1 MKNLKK
7 RYAKTIFCDII
18 SKVYGNINALRGVSM
33 NGLNEIIILPLDGI
47 RPDGKEIRLES
58 TADELKAVLGEPELV
73 HKNSMYYFG
82 SELRF
87 DLDADGKT
95 EFIEFL
101 GGADGDL
108 QPIIY
113 GAPAFKTPADELYKL
128 LAEKNGG
135 NINSENGYS
144 YAFLNLSVGVYRE
157 SVPSDIEEMIAE
169 AEREGCPM
177 SAEDIASERKKA
189 DFWATIGIGIADY
202 YGR

>member
-18 SKVYGNINALRGVSM
+18 SKVYGNINAFRGVSM
-33 NGLNEIIILPLDGI
+33 NGLDEIIILPLDGI
-47 RPDGKEIRLES
+47 RLDGKEIRLGS
-58 TADELKAVLGEPELV
+58 TADELKAALGEPELV
-73 HKNSMYYFG
+73 RNSMYYFD

-87 DLDADGKT
+87 DLGADGKT

-101 GGADGDL
+101 GGTDGAL
-108 QPIIY
+108 QPVIY
-113 GAPAFKTPADELYKL
+113 GAPAFKTTADDLYKL

-135 NINSENGYS
+135 GIDSENDYS

-169 AEREGCPM
+169 AERGGCPM
-177 SAEDIASERKKA
+177 SAEDIAEERKKA
-189 DFWATIGIGIADY
+189 AFWATIGLGLTGY
-202 YGR
+202 YEHI